1 VQTCKQEQLWASLIR
16 KYFLK
21 CFPFT
26 DKQQENSSDT
36 RNSSLADPLVV
47 NRDHSYCKQVSLLK
61 KPSVFAD
68 ESAEGDYSAS
78 GKKTRLSLAT
88 SASEELI
95 DRLVGD
101 RLSRIFDGHIK
112 AEKVDVCGSQIDDSV
127 DQCEGELID
136 AGLDLTPDDLQKLP
150 DLSYEE

>member
-1 VQTCKQEQLWASLIR
+1 L
-16 KYFLK
+16 
-21 CFPFT
+21 PFT
-26 DKQQENSSDT
+26 NKQQENSSDT
-36 RNSSLADPLVV
+36 RNTALADPLVV

-68 ESAEGDYSAS
+68 ESADDLGDYSAS
-78 GKKTRLSLAT
+78 GKKSRLSLARGET

-112 AEKVDVCGSQIDDSV
+112 TEKVDVCGSQIDDSV